1 MNYGTIEIINQTLE
15 ENKSHAKGKLYRYRK
30 LFFYPSFPR
39 HFRDYLK
46 NGVCQ
51 KEINNNNK
59 Q

>member
-1 MNYGTIEIINQTLE
+1 MEPLKSYIKRLKKINLMQKESCIVTE
-15 ENKSHAKGKLYRYRK
+15 SS
-30 LFFYPSFPR
+30 FSPSFPR

>member
-30 LFFYPSFPR
+30 LFFSPR

>member
-15 ENKSHAKGKLYRYRK
+15 ENKSHAKESS
-30 LFFYPSFPR
+30 FSPSFPR